1 MYSQNS
7 NEETQAPSKTQRKQA
22 MDELQNLGEE
32 LVLLPSER
40 LKKMTL
46 PENLQDALTE
56 ARRMTR
62 HDEARRR
69 QMQYIG
75 KIMRGVDSEPIR
87 VVLAELRGDSAQE
100 TARLHRLERLRTNF
114 LADEHVLQ
122 EILKHYPSADLQH
135 LRSLRRAALKE
146 QEQNKQ
152 PRSYRALFQQLK
164 ELDSKSI
171 QDTDT

>member
-1 MYSQNS
+1 
-7 NEETQAPSKTQRKQA
+7 

-62 HDEARRR
+62 HVEARRR

-87 VVLAELRGDSAQE
+87 VVLAELRGDSA
-100 TARLHRLERLRTNF
+100 
-114 LADEHVLQ
+114 
-122 EILKHYPSADLQH
+122 
-135 LRSLRRAALKE
+135 
-146 QEQNKQ
+146 
-152 PRSYRALFQQLK
+152 
-164 ELDSKSI
+164 
-171 QDTDT
+171 